1 MVWKKI
7 TTGLCLII
15 SIASYAEPEHDD
27 AIIVDASVSVRQ
39 ILQSTVQRYPDFQ
52 MLLAKKM
59 EIEARA
65 KYADSFFP
73 RAPAIGLSNQNDA
86 LTSRRNQLEWE
97 VALDL
102 PIWMPQQ
109 REARQKTAQDAANSY
124 EDAKDSLQLLVA
136 GMLRDSLWNINIAE
150 NQVGLAKQRYD
161 TAQALLRDVQ
171 KRVKAGDLPASDILL
186 AQNETLSAK
195 TMLLNA
201 QTELKHAQYRYVLL
215 TGNHHMPAQFE
226 EAQSKNEL
234 SERHP
239 MLREASKKLLLADD
253 EKAMVMIERKDN
265 PRVSLNARSQ
275 RGPFDN
281 VANDSLGVRV
291 LIPLQSDSQ
300 SAPLLAAAEANLAKA
315 QSEIM
320 RMRYML
326 ESAFHEAEHNLN
338 VSRATLQIS
347 QEQQRNAQESLRLA
361 RKAFALGES
370 DLVSL
375 LRVQA
380 MSFEADRLY
389 QQNQIQL
396 LWNIARY
403 NQAAGELP

>member
-1 MVWKKI
+1 MFCKY
-7 TTGLCLII
+7 LIVGISLLI
-15 SIASYAEPEHDD
+15 SIASFAEPEHDD
-27 AIIVDASVSVRQ
+27 PLMREATLSVRQ

-59 EIEARA
+59 EIDARA
-65 KYADSFFP
+65 KYADSLFP
-73 RAPAIGLSNQNDA
+73 RPPAIGLSNQNDA

-109 REARQKTAQDAANSY
+109 RDARQKAAQDAANSY
-124 EDAKDSLQLLVA
+124 EDSKDSLQLLVA

-150 NQVGLAKQRYD
+150 NQLALAKQRD
-161 TAQALLRDVQ
+161 DMAQALLRDVQ

-186 AQNETLSAK
+186 AQNEALSAK

-201 QTELKHAQYRYVLL
+201 ETELKHAQYRYVLL
-215 TGNHHMPAQFE
+215 TGQHQMPANFE
-226 EAQSKNEL
+226 EALSKNEL
-234 SERHP
+234 SDRHP

-253 EKAMVMIERKDN
+253 EKAMVMIERQDN
-265 PRVSLNARSQ
+265 PRISLNARSQ

-300 SAPLLAAAEANLAKA
+300 SAPMLAAAEANLAKA
-315 QSEIM
+315 QAEMM
-320 RMRYML
+320 RLHYML

-338 VSRATLQIS
+338 VARATLQIS
-347 QEQQRNAQESLRLA
+347 QAQQRNAQESLRLA

-370 DLVSL
+370 DLVGL

-380 MSFEADRLY
+380 MAFEADRQY

>member
-1 MVWKKI
+1 MFCKY
-7 TTGLCLII
+7 LIAGISLLI
-15 SIASYAEPEHDD
+15 SIASFAEPEHDD
-27 AIIVDASVSVRQ
+27 PLMREATLSVRQ

-59 EIEARA
+59 EIDARA
-65 KYADSFFP
+65 KYADSLFP

-109 REARQKTAQDAANSY
+109 RDARQKAAKDAANSY
-124 EDAKDSLQLLVA
+124 EDSKDSLQLLVA

-150 NQVGLAKQRYD
+150 NQLTLAKQRD
-161 TAQALLRDVQ
+161 DMAQALLRDVQ

-186 AQNETLSAK
+186 AQNEALSAK

-201 QTELKHAQYRYVLL
+201 ETELKHAQYRYVLL
-215 TGNHHMPAQFE
+215 TGQHQMPANFE
-226 EAQSKNEL
+226 EALSKNEL
-234 SERHP
+234 SDRHP

-253 EKAMVMIERKDN
+253 EKAMVMIERQDN
-265 PRVSLNARSQ
+265 PRISLNARSQ

-300 SAPLLAAAEANLAKA
+300 SAPMLAAAEANLAKA
-315 QSEIM
+315 QAEMM
-320 RMRYML
+320 RLHYML

-338 VSRATLQIS
+338 VARATLQIS
-347 QEQQRNAQESLRLA
+347 QAQQRNAQESLRLA

-370 DLVSL
+370 DLVGL

-380 MSFEADRLY
+380 VAFEADRQY